1 MIPTGQKV
9 GCVDIPQDWKPF
21 ARARTHLAR
30 ILSHR
35 RDILT
40 THKSIITQVKLS
52 KPPTEGV
59 FLTLIFLDKFH
70 QGIVDRSRTSYNMFV
85 DDSLFVAVTLLSNT
99 Q

>member
-70 QGIVDRSRTSYNMFV
+70 QGIVDRS
-85 DDSLFVAVTLLSNT
+85 
-99 Q
+99 